1 MDRFMD
7 MKKGISVLLAL
18 CLGIY
23 AQAAA
28 DVVVKF
34 GIVTDTQYDPDVKG
48 KGSSRHYSEGVSRL
62 SEAVD
67 TFVGIPDLD
76 FVADLGDMTDRN
88 PFCYGDLKAVKD
100 RLKVPV
106 YNVQGNHDLVP
117 LKTEEDMSR
126 ARALKGIEKPYFSF
140 VKGNVRFIVLNS
152 LDYCPIAHPEGSD
165 RLKASE
171 QWLTDLESVDD
182 PNAQDWNGGIGLRQ
196 LSWLDAELLDADR
209 KGQWAVLMCHIPLLP
224 FDAGDSLWNA
234 MEVIRLI
241 ESHPSV
247 KAVLTGHRHGGGY
260 VFRNGIH
267 HLTFRG
273 MVQGEANRYSVVSID
288 TASGRIEIDGYG
300 DEPDRI
306 IIISQNNNSRH
317 E

>member
-1 MDRFMD
+1 
-7 MKKGISVLLAL
+7 MKSVTTLFKAISVLLAL
-18 CLGIY
+18 CLGVF
-23 AQAAA
+23 AQAKT
-28 DVVVKF
+28 DDVVKF
-34 GIVTDTQYDPDVKG
+34 GIVTDAQYDPDVKG
-48 KGSSRHYSEGVSRL
+48 EGAGRHYSEGVLRL
-62 SEAVD
+62 TEAVD

-76 FVADLGDMTDRN
+76 FVVDLGDMTDRN

-106 YNVQGNHDLVP
+106 HNVQGNHDLAP

-126 ARALKGIEKPYFSF
+126 ARALKGIEKPYYSF
-140 VKGNVRFIVLNS
+140 VKGNVRFVVLNS
-152 LDYCPIAHPEGSD
+152 LDYCPIAHPAGSE

-171 QWLTDLESVDD
+171 QWLADLKSVGD
-182 PNAQDWNGGIGLRQ
+182 PNAQDWNGGISLEQ
-196 LSWLDAELLDADR
+196 LSWLDAELHKADR

-247 KAVLTGHRHGGGY
+247 KAVLTGHRHEGGY
-260 VFRNGIH
+260 ILRNGIH
-267 HLTFRG
+267 HITFKG
-273 MVQGEANRYSVVSID
+273 MVQGESNRYSVVRID

-300 DEPDRI
+300 DEPDRDI
-306 IIISQNNNSRH
+306 EIR
-317 E
+317 